1 MAEGDSYATLL
12 QPIRDLAQNWSI
24 DVASALGDYLEE
36 LDGITVTLGEELREA
51 VTDPLTSDDA
61 TDTVN
66 FAQAALLIQASK
78 RPLFIN
84 MGKGRERKKNRCSFS
99 PC

>member
-36 LDGITVTLGEELREA
+36 LDGITVTSR
-51 VTDPLTSDDA
+51 SC
-61 TDTVN
+61 
-66 FAQAALLIQASK
+66 
-78 RPLFIN
+78 
-84 MGKGRERKKNRCSFS
+84 GRRSRT
-99 PC
+99 P